1 MSDCVFCKIVAEEIP
16 SIKIWE
22 NDQCIAI
29 LDAFPACKAQVVVLP
44 KNHCSSD
51 IFILDDILYTQLMLA
66 SKEVVALLKKWLCIE
81 RIGLVV
87 EWLQVPHAHV
97 KLYPFRWGKSFV
109 WWFTGHTLVDTHE
122 LQQLA
127 DWLISL

>member
-66 SKEVVALLKKWLCIE
+66 SKEVVALLKK
-81 RIGLVV
+81 
-87 EWLQVPHAHV
+87 
-97 KLYPFRWGKSFV
+97 
-109 WWFTGHTLVDTHE
+109 
-122 LQQLA
+122 
-127 DWLISL
+127 